1 VSGDAQ
7 KHKTTAAVKKTS
19 FPAAADPHRLE
30 KNALNAHFCFSG
42 AKARAI

>member
-19 FPAAADPHRLE
+19 FLLPPIQQIRKKVPSMRIFAFQGLKPE
-30 KNALNAHFCFSG
+30 SF
-42 AKARAI
+42 